1 MKIALALSSGS
12 ATERLAL
19 ALRDHGHAIV
29 QANANAKVG
38 DLFEN
43 PEADLIVV
51 SYDLLAAVYEA
62 RPGCLTALGRNVP
75 IVVALAGDDLR
86 DDRPLLP
93 FGSGWIF
100 LDDNLDRVA
109 AAIALCAS
117 GYSMVP
123 DAVAARLARHRQR
136 PGSIERLT
144 LLECAVLHELALGRN
159 EDGVARRL
167 GTPRTVIEMLLRT
180 ILAKLMCESVA
191 ELRAIAQH
199 RRSMLNAHR
208 QKLMGILQAADPVT
222 V

>member
-1 MKIALALSSGS
+1 MKIALTLGA
-12 ATERLAL
+12 AAAAERLAQ
-19 ALRDHGHAIV
+19 ALRDQGHTVVHASAMI
-29 QANANAKVG
+29 G
-38 DLFEN
+38 DLIEK
-43 PEADLIVV
+43 PDADLAVV
-51 SYDLLAAVYEA
+51 SYGLLTAAYES
-62 RPGCLTALGRNVP
+62 RPGSLTALGRDFP
-75 IVVALAGDDLR
+75 IVVALTSGDLR

-93 FGSGWIF
+93 FGSGWIY
-100 LDDNLDRVA
+100 LEDNLDRVA

-123 DAVAARLARHRQR
+123 EAVAQRLARYRQR

-167 GTPRTVIEMLLRT
+167 GTSRSVIEMLLRT

-208 QKLMGILQAADPVT
+208 QKLIGMLQATDPVT
-222 V
+222 A

>member
-1 MKIALALSSGS
+1 MNIALALSSVS
-12 ATERLAL
+12 DAERLAQ
-19 ALRDHGHAIV
+19 ALRDHGHTIA
-29 QANANAKVG
+29 QAAANAKIG
-38 DLFEN
+38 DVMEN

-51 SYDLLAAVYEA
+51 AYDLLAAVYEA

-75 IVVALAGDDLR
+75 IVVALSAGDLR

-100 LDDNLDRVA
+100 LDDKLDRVA

-123 DAVAARLARHRQR
+123 DKVAARLSRNRQR

-167 GTPRTVIEMLLRT
+167 GTPRTVVDMLLRT
-180 ILAKLMCESVA
+180 VLAKLMCESVA

-208 QKLMGILQAADPVT
+208 QKLIGLLQVPDPVSA
-222 V
+222 